1 MAATTPPPLQGP
13 TSKEKKYD
21 RQLRLWAAS
30 GQQAL
35 EDAHILLLNSGPGVT
50 GIETLKN
57 LVLPGIG
64 QFTIQDS
71 AVVTESD
78 LGVNFF
84 LEEEHLGG
92 FRAQHT
98 CDSLKELNPDVQGH
112 FITEACNHA
121 LHAVATADQL
131 QPIESFINK
140 PSALDP
146 YTLII
151 VAAPVRPSILE
162 QISLHASKTQTP
174 TFYLHCVGFYAHFSI
189 HLPPA
194 FPIVD
199 THPPAESTTDLRLLA
214 PWPELLELVAAQTNN
229 LEAMNNE
236 DHGHVPY
243 VLLLLHYL
251 EEWKKSHD
259 GKVPQN
265 YKEKTEFRSLVSN
278 AIRTNI
284 PEGGEENF
292 DEAVAAVLKSLN
304 PPQPSSAVREVFD
317 AGECQNLTANSANFW
332 LAAHAIS
339 LFYKKYGVLP
349 LPGSVPDMKA
359 KSADYIKLQNVYK
372 AKARADLAEVTDTV
386 RALEKQLVRTPV
398 SVPNQEIEAFC
409 KNASHI
415 KLVRGRPFHVVQGG
429 EGTITWGDR
438 AKSLAGFGGLQNLDS
453 LFLLYVAFLAW
464 DKFVGSH
471 EVDGLLGAP
480 RVPGVN
486 DEEIDADVEKVYG
499 IAKTIMDGLLQEAGT
514 FIEDEAEYN
523 ELKETARQYVAELT
537 RAGGV
542 ELHNIAA
549 LAGGMVSQEVIKVVT
564 KQYIPVDNTC
574 VFDGVRSK
582 SGVIRV

>member
-1 MAATTPPPLQGP
+1 MPGTTPPPLQGP

-35 EDAHILLLNSGPGVT
+35 EDAHILLINSGPGVV
-50 GIETLKN
+50 GVETLKN

-84 LEEEHLGG
+84 LEEEHLSG

-98 CDSLKELNPDVQGH
+98 CNLLKELNPDVQGH
-112 FITEACNHA
+112 FITEP
-121 LHAVATADQL
+121 V
-131 QPIESFINK
+131 ESFISK
-140 PSALDP
+140 PSALEP
-146 YTLII
+146 YTLIL
-151 VAAPVRPSILE
+151 VTAPIQPAILE

-174 TFYLHCVGFYAHFSI
+174 TFYIHCVGFYAHFSI
-189 HLPPA
+189 HLPPT

-199 THPPAESTTDLRLLA
+199 THPPAESTIDLRLLA
-214 PWPELLELVAAQTNN
+214 PWPELLQLAAEHTNN
-229 LEAMNNE
+229 INGMNDE
-236 DHGHVPY
+236 DHGHIPY
-243 VLLLLHYL
+243 VLILLHYL
-251 EEWKKSHD
+251 EEWKMTHD
-259 GKVPQN
+259 GNVPQN
-265 YKEKTEFRSLVSN
+265 YKEKTEFRSLVSG

-292 DEAVAAVLKSLN
+292 DEAVSAVLKSLN
-304 PPQPSSAVREVFD
+304 PPQASSAVREVLD
-317 AGECQNLTANSANFW
+317 AEDCKNLTTQSPSFW
-332 LAAHAIS
+332 LIAHSIS
-339 LFYKKYGVLP
+339 MFYKKHGVLP
-349 LPGSVPDMKA
+349 LPGSLPDMKA
-359 KSADYIKLQNVYK
+359 KSADYIKLQNIYK

-386 RALEKQLVRTPV
+386 RALEKQLIRTPG
-398 SVPNQEIEAFC
+398 SVPDKEIEAFC
-409 KNASHI
+409 KNAGHI

-429 EGTITWGDR
+429 EGSITWGER

-453 LFLLYVAFLAW
+453 LFLLYVTFLAW
-464 DKFVGSH
+464 DKFVATH
-471 EVDGLLGAP
+471 EADGLLGAP
-480 RVPGVN
+480 RVPGASDAEV
-486 DEEIDADVEKVYG
+486 DADAEKMFG

-523 ELKETARQYVAELT
+523 ELKDTIRKYTAELT
-537 RAGGV
+537 RAGGA

-549 LAGGMVSQEVIKVVT
+549 LTGGIVSQEVIKAIT

-582 SGVIRV
+582 TGVIHV

>member
-1 MAATTPPPLQGP
+1 MAAVMPPPLQGP

-35 EDAHILLLNSGPGVT
+35 EDAHILLINSGPGVV

-71 AVVTESD
+71 AVVTETD
-78 LGVNFF
+78 LGANFF

-98 CDSLKELNPDVQGH
+98 CELLKELNPDVQGH
-112 FITEACNHA
+112 YITE
-121 LHAVATADQL
+121 
-131 QPIESFINK
+131 PIESWIGQT
-140 PSALDP
+140 SSLDQ

-151 VAAPVRPSILE
+151 VTAPVRPAILE
-162 QISLHASKTQTP
+162 QISLHAGKTNTP

-189 HLPPA
+189 LLPPA

-214 PWPELLELVAAQTNN
+214 PWPELLQLAAEHTNN
-229 LEAMNNE
+229 LEALDNE

-243 VLLLLHYL
+243 VLILLHFL
-251 EEWKKSHD
+251 EQWKQSHD
-259 GKVPQN
+259 GKAPV
-265 YKEKTEFRSLVSN
+265 KHSEKVEFRSLVSS
-278 AIRTNI
+278 AIRTNT

-292 DEAVAAVLKSLN
+292 SEAVAAVLKSLN
-304 PPQPSSAVREVFD
+304 PPEASSAVREVFNAD
-317 AGECQNLTANSANFW
+317 ECQNLTATSASFW
-332 LAAHAIS
+332 LIARAIS
-339 LFYKKYGVLP
+339 LFYNKHGVLP

-372 AKARADLAEVTDTV
+372 AKARADLAEVTETV
-386 RALEKQLVRTPV
+386 RALEQQLVRTPD
-398 SVPNQEIEAFC
+398 SVPAQEIEAFC
-409 KNASHI
+409 KNAGHI
-415 KLVRGRPFHVVQGG
+415 KLVRGRRFHVVPGADG
-429 EGTITWGDR
+429 NVTWGER
-438 AKSLAGFGGLQNLDS
+438 ARSLAGYGGLQNADS

-471 EVDGLLGAP
+471 EQDGLFGAP
-480 RVPGVN
+480 RVPGA
-486 DEEIDADVEKVYG
+486 IDAEVDSDAEKVFG
-499 IAKTIMDGLLQEAGT
+499 IAKAIVDGLLQEAGT
-514 FIEDEAEYN
+514 SIEDEAEYS
-523 ELKETARQYVAELT
+523 EIQDTVRKYAAELT
-537 RAGGV
+537 RAGGA
-542 ELHNIAA
+542 ELHNMAA

-574 VFDGVRSK
+574 LFDGVRSK
-582 SGVIRV
+582 SAVVRV